1 MSLDASC
8 FYIQM
13 IFCVAYGREKNQ
25 YSVYIH
31 SVKAAAADSQF
42 IYAAVCEAHVNLG
55 EVLIASSRDNCTNR
69 PIELS
74 S

>member
-1 MSLDASC
+1 
-8 FYIQM
+8 M

-25 YSVYIH
+25 YAIYIH

-55 EVLIASSRDNCTNR
+55 EV
-69 PIELS
+69 
-74 S
+74 